1 MITRIVV
8 RSDSGMRGLPVLHYY
23 DFIDFKP
30 EVDDLSIFNPCEVYN
45 TGAPLSGNCT
55 CGSPGIVAPTPSAW
69 ASGEGGDVDALRA
82 QLSSMTAVVVV
93 LALVLI
99 GGFAASAY
107 FRWREEK
114 NARSLVND
122 NEMSSF

>member
-1 MITRIVV
+1 
-8 RSDSGMRGLPVLHYY
+8 
-23 DFIDFKP
+23 
-30 EVDDLSIFNPCEVYN
+30 
-45 TGAPLSGNCT
+45 
-55 CGSPGIVAPTPSAW
+55 
-69 ASGEGGDVDALRA
+69 
-82 QLSSMTAVVVV
+82 MTAVVVV